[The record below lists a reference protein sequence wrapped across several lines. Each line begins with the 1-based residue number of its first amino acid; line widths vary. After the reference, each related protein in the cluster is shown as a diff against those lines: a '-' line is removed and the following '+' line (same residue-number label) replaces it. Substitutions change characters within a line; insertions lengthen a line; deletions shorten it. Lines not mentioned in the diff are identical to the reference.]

1 MTYEFIKWEMPE
13 PHIGLL
19 TLNRPERMNALG
31 LKIFEELKDVVD
43 KIERDEDVYV
53 YLVTGAPRADG
64 TPCFSAGADMKGRL
78 EDGPTPVWLAS
89 GVMNQIDEM
98 LKPSV
103 AVADGVC
110 TTGGMELF
118 MACDIRVAS
127 TEARFS
133 ALFARL
139 GLPALDGVGWLLP
152 RLVGSAKALEL
163 LYSGEMVGAEEAERI
178 GLVSYV
184 TPAEGLMDRAL
195 ELAGKFTGSAP
206 FALALS
212 KHLVREAL
220 NRSYDD
226 YRTVQ
231 YASSLDNRVFAAH
244 DIQEA
249 ARARREKRDA
259 DFQGVEGPP
268 VG

>member
-1 MTYEFIKWEMPE
+1 
-13 PHIGLL
+13 
-19 TLNRPERMNALG
+19 
-31 LKIFEELKDVVD
+31 
-43 KIERDEDVYV
+43 
-53 YLVTGAPRADG
+53 
-64 TPCFSAGADMKGRL
+64 
-78 EDGPTPVWLAS
+78 
-89 GVMNQIDEM
+89 
-98 LKPSV
+98 
-103 AVADGVC
+103 
-110 TTGGMELF
+110 
-118 MACDIRVAS
+118 
-127 TEARFS
+127 
-133 ALFARL
+133 
-139 GLPALDGVGWLLP
+139 
-152 RLVGSAKALEL
+152 
-163 LYSGEMVGAEEAERI
+163 MVGAEEAERI

-220 NRSYDD
+220 NRPYDD

-231 YASSLDNRVFAAH
+231 YASALDNRVFAAH

>member
-31 LKIFEELKDVVD
+31 LKIFEEIKDVVD

-127 TEARFS
+127 ETARFFDWHLKRTGAGLGTWGAS
-133 ALFARL
+133 TRL
-139 GLPALDGVGWLLP
+139 QRIVGNAKAKEMLLTGVELDG
-152 RLVGSAKALEL
+152 K
-163 LYSGEMVGAEEAERI
+163 EAHRV
-178 GLVSYV
+178 GLV
-184 TPAEGLMDRAL
+184 
-195 ELAGKFTGSAP
+195 
-206 FALALS
+206 
-212 KHLVREAL
+212 
-220 NRSYDD
+220 
-226 YRTVQ
+226 
-231 YASSLDNRVFAAH
+231 NRVFPREDLMEGAMEVGRSIAGMRPDGVKLTMGFLETSADMQKH
-244 DIQEA
+244 DSLRWALQVRTLMGIDGEMDQASEA
-249 ARARREKRDA
+249 FVKAQAERKGSA
-259 DFQGVEGPP
+259 
-268 VG
+268 

>member
-1 MTYEFIKWEMPE
+1 MVDSDVLFETKNRVGI
-13 PHIGLL
+13 I
-19 TLNRPERMNALG
+19 TLNRPQVHNAMTRDMFDRLR
-31 LKIFEELKDVVD
+31 ELCHEVNDAPEVRAL
-43 KIERDEDVYV
+43 I
-53 YLVTGAPRADG
+53 VTGA
-64 TPCFSAGADMKGRL
+64 GR
-78 EDGPTPVWLAS
+78 GFCS
-89 GVMNQIDEM
+89 GVDVSNHDFSSNQERRPM
-98 LKPSV
+98 LFAREDTAGVLQGISKPTIA
-103 AVADGVC
+103 AVNGAAVGA
-110 TTGGMELF
+110 GLGLAL
-118 MACDIRVAS
+118 ACDIRVAS

-220 NRSYDD
+220 NRPYDD